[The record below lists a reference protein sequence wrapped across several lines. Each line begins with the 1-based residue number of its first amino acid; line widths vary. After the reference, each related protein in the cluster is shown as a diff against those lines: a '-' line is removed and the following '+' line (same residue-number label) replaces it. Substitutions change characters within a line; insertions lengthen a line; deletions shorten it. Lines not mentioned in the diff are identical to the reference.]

1 MSNKLLVQQKTK
13 TKKKNNKR
21 RGSRKGETLNTQLH
35 TSSCK
40 MNETSILPHNR
51 NSNSKKHNKI
61 LWLTDLY
68 LEGTRISTMSPF
80 QIFPNLVKKKR
91 SKRNVKKKVWA
102 GGKKKIRTEILATT
116 LLPVNRLTMT
126 DCNTAVLA
134 KIIFSV

>member
-68 LEGTRISTMSPF
+68 LKGTRISTMSPF

-91 SKRNVKKKVWA
+91 SKKKCEKKGV
-102 GGKKKIRTEILATT
+102 GRGKKENKDGNTGNYVVARQ
-116 LLPVNRLTMT
+116 PPNNDRLQH
-126 DCNTAVLA
+126 C
-134 KIIFSV
+134 IFSV